1 LVTASAARSNDP
13 VSSRRFRTCAAFVQG
28 LFETRVAVERLQRPG
43 AFARQVRDGLDRH
56 RPPIPFAERRARMAG
71 RRILVV
77 EEGGEVAGFA
87 ELEED
92 GHLDMLYVRKDA
104 VGRGVGRR
112 LYGRSSGGQRS
123 RSRTG
128 LH

>member
-1 LVTASAARSNDP
+1 
-13 VSSRRFRTCAAFVQG
+13 
-28 LFETRVAVERLQRPG
+28 
-43 AFARQVRDGLDRH
+43 
-56 RPPIPFAERRARMAG
+56 MAG

-112 LYGRSSGGQRS
+112 LYGRSSGGSEVEVTDGTSLRLASRPALSSSGKVSACCASIRS
-123 RSRTG
+123 RCGGTDDELRDGEAAARPDRGGAQGT
-128 LH
+128 L